1 LLTRRWTS
9 GIPKTL
15 LALLS
20 VAPIRTPPTILSP
33 TIVNSVATALR
44 PVAVLGKQS
53 GKATASPAATTNVA
67 PASMTPKRRI
77 ARNAIR

>member
-1 LLTRRWTS
+1 M
-9 GIPKTL
+9 TL
-15 LALLS
+15 LAWLS

-44 PVAVLGKQS
+44 PVAVLGEQS
-53 GKATASPAATTNVA
+53 GKATASPAATNVA
-67 PASMTPKRRI
+67 AASMTPKRRI